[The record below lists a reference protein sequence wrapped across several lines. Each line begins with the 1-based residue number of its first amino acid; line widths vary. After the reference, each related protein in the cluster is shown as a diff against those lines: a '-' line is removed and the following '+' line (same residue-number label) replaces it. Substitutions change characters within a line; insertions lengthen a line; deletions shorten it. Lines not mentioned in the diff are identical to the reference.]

1 MTIRISSTEDPANRA
16 ATAMILDLRNSTA
29 LLRLLKNKKKRM
41 LIIKMMI
48 GIHEEIINY
57 LYERSG
63 VNKSDFAFNHTG
75 DGHLIVFANVSHAI
89 SCVQCAAHLSTFL
102 RGHIAEYN
110 RALKIDRV
118 NLRYDFGI
126 GVHTAYA
133 RFVEMEYKTD
143 GDKIVSKQIILGNAV
158 NSAARVESM
167 TKNFFGVH
175 LLITENTRRK
185 CLNQAAKKG
194 KKLFKK
200 HEGYMKVI
208 GEVRHMIKDGKPN
221 GHTLYTLSAKFNSHY
236 KELLGTAKH

>member
-16 ATAMILDLRNSTA
+16 ATAMVLDLRNSTA
-29 LLRLLKNKKKRM
+29 LLRLLKSKEKRM

-63 VNKSDFAFNHTG
+63 VKKSDFAFNDTG
-75 DGHLIVFANVSHAI
+75 DGYLIVFANESHAI
-89 SCVQCAAHLSTFL
+89 SCVQCAVHLRTFL
-102 RGHIAEYN
+102 RRHIAEYN
-110 RALKIDRV
+110 RALKIDRGT
-118 NLRYDFGI
+118 LRYDFGI

-133 RFVEMEYKTD
+133 RFIEMEYKTD
-143 GDKIVSKQIILGNAV
+143 GDKISSKQIILGNAV

-167 TKNFFGVH
+167 TKNFLGVD
-175 LLITENTRRK
+175 LLITENTRRNCQK
-185 CLNQAAKKG
+185 QAAGKV

-200 HEGYMKVI
+200 DEGYMKVI
-208 GEVRHMIKDGKPN
+208 GEVRHMIKDSKPD

-236 KELLGTAKH
+236 KELLGVTKH

>member
-16 ATAMILDLRNSTA
+16 ATAMVLDLRNSTA
-29 LLRLLKNKKKRM
+29 LLRLLKNKEKRM

-63 VNKSDFAFNHTG
+63 VNKSDFAFNDTG
-75 DGHLIVFANVSHAI
+75 DGHLIVFANESHAI

-110 RALKIDRV
+110 RALKIDRG

-133 RFVEMEYKTD
+133 RFIEMEYKTD
-143 GDKIVSKQIILGNAV
+143 ADTIASKQIILGNAV

-167 TKNFFGVH
+167 TKNFLGVD
-175 LLITENTRRK
+175 LLITENTRRNCQK
-185 CLNQAAKKG
+185 QAAGKV

-200 HEGYMKVI
+200 DEGYMKII
-208 GEVRHMIKDGKPN
+208 GEVRHMIKDSKPD

-236 KELLGTAKH
+236 KELLGVTKH